1 MVRGQQRALWG
12 RQRIHM
18 PAVPADRG
26 RRSMPEGSEVEARC
40 ARGMAGR
47 GYGVLRQKEG
57 RAA

>member
-12 RQRIHM
+12 RQRINM

-26 RRSMPEGSEVEARC
+26 RSMPEGSEMEARC

-47 GYGVLRQKEG
+47 EYGVLREKEG